1 MIGETVGP
9 YRITAE
15 LGGGG
20 MGVVYRGEDVRLGR
34 PVAVKFLPPA
44 LSADRAAAERF
55 QREARAA
62 SALNHPN
69 ICTVYDVG
77 EYAGRQFL
85 VMELLEGHTLRHVIE
100 EKPLEIDRAVD
111 LAIEIADALDA
122 AHGRGIVHRDVK
134 PANIFVTTRGH
145 AKVLDFGLA
154 KLAPLPGAAAPAETG
169 LPTASAPDHLTT
181 PGVAM
186 GTTAYMSPEQARGD
200 DVDARSDLFSFGCV
214 IYEMV
219 TGQRPFQGKSTVA
232 LVDAILH
239 AAPAAAVRLN
249 PAVPPDLERTILRL
263 LEKDRELRFQAAAD
277 LRAELRRL
285 RRDSGHGSEDGHGLR
300 GSKDSHGLRGSSSVP
315 HARRRRF
322 AAIGLLVVAAILAAG
337 YFFSS
342 RTPALAAEDEIL
354 VADLANTT
362 GEPVFDDTLRQ
373 ALLVQIQQS
382 PYLNVVSQDRV
393 REALRFMSRAPN
405 ESITGAAAREVC
417 QRLSVKAML
426 EGSIARLGSQ
436 YVLTL
441 NAVNCATGEIL
452 ASRQSQVSRAEEA
465 LAAIGDGAWSM
476 RRDLG
481 ESLASI
487 EKYAVPV
494 AEATTGSLEA
504 LKAFTTGLKLFQSSQ
519 YQQAIGHF
527 ERATAI
533 DPGFAAAWA
542 QMGTAYTNLGDA
554 VQARTLATKAW
565 GLRDRVSDRER
576 FYIESR
582 YYASATGELEEAI
595 KVCELWA
602 AVYPRDHA
610 PRNNIGVYGI
620 ELGRLEQSLEAYL
633 EARRLA
639 PANVAGMAN
648 VAWGYLQLNRM
659 AEARKAAEEAVA
671 RFPTS
676 VSARQAL
683 VVAAQMAGDYKRA
696 DEIIAAGRAA
706 GETEMLHTGMF
717 GAIYEGRM
725 AEARG
730 FAEEELNMLGSRR
743 PGHRME
749 VLLELALSEWL
760 YGWPDRARARLA
772 ETANLVPDSQASR
785 GAAAVFGFA
794 GDAQRARAIMA
805 AQSAEWP
812 KATLVQRAWLPL
824 GRAVI
829 ELSEGRPKEALAAIG
844 PAGPYE
850 RGLHF
855 AAFVRGLALMQ
866 TGDHRGAAAAFRG
879 ARERQALLPASIV
892 SVASVSLAR
901 ALAAAGDAAGAR
913 EAYQYFFEL
922 WKRADPDVPLLVQAR
937 REIAK
942 LGQP

>member
-1 MIGETVGP
+1 VIGETVGP

-34 PVAVKFLPPA
+34 PVAVKFLPAA
-44 LSADRAAAERF
+44 LSADRAATERF

-77 EYAGRQFL
+77 EHAGRQFI

-100 EKPLEIDRAVD
+100 EKPVEIDRAVD

-134 PANIFVTTRGH
+134 PANIFVTPRGH

-154 KLAPLPGAAAPAETG
+154 KLAPPPGAAAPAEAAM
-169 LPTASAPDHLTT
+169 PTASAPDHLTT

-200 DVDARSDLFSFGCV
+200 DVDVRSDLFSFGCV

-219 TGQRPFQGKSTVA
+219 TRQRPFQGKSTVT

-239 AAPAAAVRLN
+239 GAPAAPIRLN
-249 PAVPPDLERTILRL
+249 PAVPPELERIILRL
-263 LEKDRELRFQAAAD
+263 LEKDRDLRYQEAAD

-285 RRDSGHGSEDGHGLR
+285 RRDSGHGAHE
-300 GSKDSHGLRGSSSVP
+300 SKDSHSLPRSRARAWGRG
-315 HARRRRF
+315 R
-322 AAIGLLVVAAILAAG
+322 VAAIAALLG
-337 YFFSS
+337 AGAVAAYLFSS
-342 RTPALAAEDEIL
+342 RAPTLAAEDEIL

-393 REALRFMSRAPN
+393 REALRFMSRPPT
-405 ESITGAAAREVC
+405 ESITGGAAREVC
-417 QRLSVKAML
+417 QRLSVKAMV

-441 NAVNCATGEIL
+441 NAVNCATGETL
-452 ASRQSQVSRAEEA
+452 TSRQSQVSRPEEA
-465 LAAIGDGAWSM
+465 LAAIGDGASSV

-487 EKYAVPV
+487 EKYDVPV

-504 LKAFTTGLKLFQSSQ
+504 LKAFTTGMKLFQASE

-542 QMGTAYTNLGDA
+542 QMGTAYNNLGDFG
-554 VQARTLATKAW
+554 QARAFAAKAW
-565 GLRDRVSDRER
+565 GLRDRVSERER

-595 KVCELWA
+595 RVCELWA
-602 AVYPRDHA
+602 AVYPRDYA

-620 ELGRLEQSLEAYL
+620 ELGRFERSLEVYL

-639 PANVAGMAN
+639 PTNAAALSN
-648 VAWGYLQLNRM
+648 VAWGYVNLNRM
-659 AEARKAAEEAVA
+659 PEARKAAEEAVA
-671 RFPTS
+671 HFPTS
-676 VSARQAL
+676 LSARQAL
-683 VVAAQMAGDYKRA
+683 IVTAQMAGDHGRA
-696 DEIIAAGRAA
+696 DELVTAGRAA
-706 GETEMLHTGMF
+706 GETEMLHAGMY
-717 GAIYEGRM
+717 GAIAEGRM
-725 AEARG
+725 AAARG
-730 FAEEELNMLGSRR
+730 FAAEELTALGARR
-743 PGHRME
+743 PAHRVD

-760 YGWPDRARARLA
+760 YGFPDRTRTLLA
-772 ETANLVPDSQASR
+772 QTANLVPDTQASR
-785 GAAAVFGFA
+785 GAAAVFGLA
-794 GDAQRARAIMA
+794 GDARRAREIMTA
-805 AQSAEWP
+805 LAAEWP
-812 KATLVQRAWLPL
+812 KATLVTSAWIPL
-824 GRAVI
+824 GRAAI

-850 RGLHF
+850 RGVYF
-855 AAFVRGLALMQ
+855 AAFVRGLALMR
-866 TGDHRGAAAAFRG
+866 TGDPRGAAEAFRS
-879 ARERQALLPASIV
+879 ARDRKAQLPASIA

-913 EAYQYFFEL
+913 KAYQYFFEL
-922 WKRADPDVPLLVQAR
+922 WKRADSDVPLLVEAR
-937 REIAK
+937 REFESLK
-942 LGQP
+942 

>member
-9 YRITAE
+9 YRIVEE

-34 PVAVKFLPPA
+34 PVAIKFLPPA

-77 EYAGRQFL
+77 EHAGRQFI
-85 VMELLEGHTLRHVIE
+85 VMELLEGQTLRRLIE
-100 EKPLEIDRAVD
+100 EKPTDIDRTVD

-122 AHGRGIVHRDVK
+122 AHTRGIVHRDIK
-134 PANIFVTTRGH
+134 PANIFVTARGH

-154 KLAPLPGAAAPAETG
+154 KLAPQAGAAAPAEAAM
-169 LPTASAPDHLTT
+169 PTASAHDHLTT

-200 DVDARSDLFSFGCV
+200 DVDVRSDLFSFGCV
-214 IYEMV
+214 MYEMV
-219 TGQRPFQGKSTVA
+219 TGQRPFHGKSTVT

-239 AAPAAAVRLN
+239 GDPTAPVRLN
-249 PAVPPDLERTILRL
+249 PAVPPELERIILRL
-263 LEKDRELRFQAAAD
+263 LEKDRDLRYQEAAD

-285 RRDSGHGSEDGHGLR
+285 RRDSGHGSRPSHEIPVPASRKAGRRWLR
-300 GSKDSHGLRGSSSVP
+300 IAAL
-315 HARRRRF
+315 
-322 AAIGLLVVAAILAAG
+322 AAIVVAGVGVAA
-337 YFFSS
+337 YLFSS

-354 VADLANTT
+354 VADVANST

-382 PYLNVVSQDRV
+382 PYLNVVSQDRI
-393 REALRFMSRAPN
+393 RDALRFMSRAPN

-441 NAVNCATGEIL
+441 NAINCATGEIL
-452 ASRQSQVSRAEEA
+452 ATRQTQVSRPEEA

-487 EKYAVPV
+487 EKYDVPV

-504 LKAFTTGLKLFQSSQ
+504 LKAFTTGLKLFQASQ

-527 ERATAI
+527 ERATAL

-542 QMGTAYTNLGDA
+542 QMGTAYSNVGDFNK
-554 VQARTLATKAW
+554 ARALAAKAW
-565 GLRDRVSDRER
+565 GLRDRVSERER

-582 YYASATGELEEAI
+582 YYASTVGDLEEAI
-595 KVCELWA
+595 RVCEVWA
-602 AVYPRDHA
+602 GVYPRDFA

-620 ELGRLEQSLEAYL
+620 ELGRFERSLDAYL

-639 PANVAGMAN
+639 PTNAATLAN
-648 VAWGYLQLNRM
+648 VAWGYANLNRM
-659 AEARKAAEEAVA
+659 DEAKKAAEEALA

-676 VSARQAL
+676 LSARQAVI
-683 VVAAQMAGDYKRA
+683 VVSQMSGEHRRA
-696 DEIIAAGRAA
+696 DELVAAGRAA
-706 GETEMLHTGMF
+706 GESEMIHAGTY
-717 GAIYEGRM
+717 GAIVEGRM
-725 AEARG
+725 RVARE
-730 FAEEELNMLGSRR
+730 FAAEELNIIGSRR
-743 PGHRME
+743 PAHRLD
-749 VLLELALSEWL
+749 VLLELALAEWL
-760 YGWPDRARARLA
+760 YGFPDRARTLLG
-772 ETANLVPDSQASR
+772 ETVNLVPDAQAPR
-785 GAAAVFGFA
+785 GAAAVFGLA
-794 GDAQRARAIMA
+794 GDARRARAIMA
-805 AQSAEWP
+805 AQNAEWP
-812 KATLVQRAWLPL
+812 KATLVQSAWIPI
-824 GRAVI
+824 GRAAI
-829 ELSEGRPKEALAAIG
+829 DLSEGRPKDALTAIG

-850 RGLHF
+850 RGVYF
-855 AAFVRGLALMQ
+855 ASFVRGMALMG
-866 TGDHRGAAAAFRG
+866 TGDPRGAAEAFRSGRQRVVQLPSSVG
-879 ARERQALLPASIV
+879 AAS
-892 SVASVSLAR
+892 SAWLGR
-901 ALAAAGDAAGAR
+901 ALAASGDAAGAR
-913 EAYQYFFEL
+913 EAYDDFFRR
-922 WKRADPDVPLLVQAR
+922 WKRADADVPLLVQTRA
-937 REIAK
+937 EFAK
-942 LGQP
+942 LASSQAAR

>member
-77 EYAGRQFL
+77 EHAGRQFI

-100 EKPLEIDRAVD
+100 EKPLDIDRAVD

-154 KLAPLPGAAAPAETG
+154 KLAPQAGAATPAETG
-169 LPTASAPDHLTT
+169 LPTVSAPDHLTT

-239 AAPAAAVRLN
+239 APPAAPVRLN
-249 PAVPPDLERTILRL
+249 PAIPPDLERIILRL
-263 LEKDRELRFQAAAD
+263 LEKDRELRYQAAAD

-285 RRDSGHGSEDGHGLR
+285 RRDSDRDHGLHGSRDDHGLHGLR
-300 GSKDSHGLRGSSSVP
+300 GSPSV
-315 HARRRRF
+315 ASLRRRWGRF
-322 AAIGLLVVAAILAAG
+322 AAIGVLVVTAILAAG
-337 YFFSS
+337 YLFSS
-342 RTPALAAEDEIL
+342 RAPALAAEDEIL

-382 PYLNVVSQDRV
+382 PFLNVVSQDRV

-452 ASRQSQVSRAEEA
+452 TSRQAQVSKPEDA
-465 LAAIGDGAWSM
+465 LGAIGDGAMSM

-487 EKYAVPV
+487 EKYDVPV

-504 LKAFTTGLKLFQSSQ
+504 LKAFTTGLKLFQASQ
-519 YQQAIGHF
+519 FQQAVGHF
-527 ERATAI
+527 ERATSI

-542 QMGTAYTNLGDA
+542 QMGTAYNNLGDMD
-554 VQARTLATKAW
+554 QARAFATKAW

-595 KVCELWA
+595 KVCQVWA
-602 AVYPRDHA
+602 GAYPRDHA
-610 PRNNIGVYGI
+610 PRNNIGVYGL
-620 ELGRLEQSLEAYL
+620 ELGRFEQSLEAYL

-639 PANVAGMAN
+639 PSNAGTAAN
-648 VAWGYLQLNRM
+648 VAWGYAQLNRM

-671 RFPTS
+671 RFPAS
-676 VSARQAL
+676 LSARQ
-683 VVAAQMAGDYKRA
+683 VAIMTAQMAGDYPRA
-696 DEIIAAGRAA
+696 DELLAAGRAA
-706 GETEMLHTGMF
+706 GETEMVHTGMF
-717 GAIYEGRM
+717 GAIAEGRM
-725 AEARG
+725 GAARG
-730 FAEEELNMLGSRR
+730 FAIEELNMLGSRR
-743 PGHRME
+743 PAHRQD

-760 YGWPDRARARLA
+760 YGSPDRTRTLLA
-772 ETANLVPDSQASR
+772 EAADLVPASQASR
-785 GAAAVFGFA
+785 GAAAVFGLA
-794 GDAQRARAIMA
+794 GDARRAREFMTAL
-805 AQSAEWP
+805 SAEWP
-812 KATLVQRAWLPL
+812 KATLVQGAWLPL
-824 GRAVI
+824 GRAAI
-829 ELSEGRPKEALAAIG
+829 ELSEGRPKEALAAIA
-844 PAGPYE
+844 PAVPYE
-850 RGLHF
+850 RGVHL
-855 AAFVRGLALMQ
+855 AGFVRGLALMR
-866 TGDHRGAAAAFRG
+866 TGDPRGAAEAFRG

-892 SVASVSLAR
+892 PVASVSLAR
-901 ALAAAGDAAGAR
+901 ALVAAGDPAGAR
-913 EAYQYFFEL
+913 EAYQSFFDM
-922 WKRADPDVPLLVQAR
+922 WKRADPDVPLLVEAR
-937 REIAK
+937 KEFASLK
-942 LGQP
+942 